1 MEMSSR
7 DGYVSTDM
15 HLCTPYTLLKNVRK
29 INLINKTGLLLL
41 FMLGLIPGISLA
53 QNAAD
58 STSIE
63 IQNPLDIVTSD
74 YTISTIK
81 VVGNS
86 SYDDNFIVASS
97 GLTAGK
103 SIKIPGPAIG
113 NAIKRL
119 YQTGLFSDVE
129 IYQTSQNGGQI
140 NLEIKVVEQPR
151 LAHYKIE
158 GVKRSERHDLKD
170 RMPLLVGYAL
180 TKSNEAQAENTIK
193 RFFAGKGY
201 WGTKVSV
208 EKQIVDTTQNRADV
222 IFHVKK
228 GKRLEIKRIRFYGNN
243 DFSNKTLRHHLK
255 GVKQDA
261 WWRIFSKATFKR
273 DKYEDAKTKLADF
286 YKNHGYRDFY
296 IKSDSVYTYD
306 IGKGDRGIGIDIHLY
321 EGPQYHIRNITWEGN
336 TVYTDKQLSTAL
348 DMKKGDVLDNQKF
361 DQNLHINKNNDD
373 VTSMYNDIGYLFFQ
387 IQPDIKV
394 VHKDSLDIDFHITED
409 KIATFRKVIINGN
422 TRTNENVIRRSL
434 RTYPGDTYS
443 RSNIMRSVRELS
455 TLGYFSPKG
464 INPDLNYDYQNKT
477 ADVIYNLKETTG
489 NDNFEFSGG
498 FGGQGIGLILSAK
511 INFNNFSIQNLGK
524 QWPIPT
530 GDGQKLSLGV
540 QVTGGGYQNYSL
552 SFNEPWFR
560 GRPVSLGFNTSY
572 SLYKYN
578 DYYTNTRRRD
588 EVFAVG
594 VSSARQLNWPDD
606 YFSQTTSVQFQKYN
620 VQGSYYNDNGKLST
634 LTISE
639 TIARNSLDNYL
650 NPSRGSKLSLTAE
663 LAPPL
668 AGLSQYYK
676 ILFKYQH
683 HMPVVGKLTFTNGME
698 LGHMGW
704 FGSKNQSPF
713 ERFFLGGTP
722 LQQQQTFTR
731 DNIDLRGYP
740 GGYSGSISP
749 FVNGLPVGGT
759 MYVKYYSEMRYPV
772 VSNESV
778 QLIPYLFAEGGNSY
792 LGFKNFDPFNIK
804 RSTGVG
810 LRIFLPILG
819 MVDLSYGY
827 RFDGIPNTSVNA
839 GQWVFL
845 FNIGSPF

>member
-348 DMKKGDVLDNQKF
+348 DMKKGDVS
-361 DQNLHINKNNDD
+361 IIR
-373 VTSMYNDIGYLFFQ
+373 SS
-387 IQPDIKV
+387 IKICI
-394 VHKDSLDIDFHITED
+394 SI
-409 KIATFRKVIINGN
+409 
-422 TRTNENVIRRSL
+422 RT
-434 RTYPGDTYS
+434 
-443 RSNIMRSVRELS
+443 
-455 TLGYFSPKG
+455 
-464 INPDLNYDYQNKT
+464 
-477 ADVIYNLKETTG
+477 
-489 NDNFEFSGG
+489 
-498 FGGQGIGLILSAK
+498 
-511 INFNNFSIQNLGK
+511 
-524 QWPIPT
+524 
-530 GDGQKLSLGV
+530 
-540 QVTGGGYQNYSL
+540 
-552 SFNEPWFR
+552 
-560 GRPVSLGFNTSY
+560 
-572 SLYKYN
+572 
-578 DYYTNTRRRD
+578 
-588 EVFAVG
+588 
-594 VSSARQLNWPDD
+594 
-606 YFSQTTSVQFQKYN
+606 
-620 VQGSYYNDNGKLST
+620 
-634 LTISE
+634 
-639 TIARNSLDNYL
+639 
-650 NPSRGSKLSLTAE
+650 
-663 LAPPL
+663 
-668 AGLSQYYK
+668 
-676 ILFKYQH
+676 
-683 HMPVVGKLTFTNGME
+683 
-698 LGHMGW
+698 
-704 FGSKNQSPF
+704 
-713 ERFFLGGTP
+713 
-722 LQQQQTFTR
+722 
-731 DNIDLRGYP
+731 
-740 GGYSGSISP
+740 
-749 FVNGLPVGGT
+749 T
-759 MYVKYYSEMRYPV
+759 MM
-772 VSNESV
+772 
-778 QLIPYLFAEGGNSY
+778 
-792 LGFKNFDPFNIK
+792 
-804 RSTGVG
+804 
-810 LRIFLPILG
+810 
-819 MVDLSYGY
+819 
-827 RFDGIPNTSVNA
+827 
-839 GQWVFL
+839 
-845 FNIGSPF
+845 

>member
-1 MEMSSR
+1 MQMSSH

-15 HLCTPYTLLKNVRK
+15 RQCTPYTLFKNVQK
-29 INLINKTGLLLL
+29 INLINKKGLLLL
-41 FMLGLIPGISLA
+41 LFLGLLPGYVLA
-53 QNAAD
+53 QTATD
-58 STSIE
+58 STSFN
-63 IQNPLDIVTSD
+63 IQNPLDIVTSE
-74 YTISTIK
+74 YTIASIK
-81 VVGNS
+81 VVGNK
-86 SYDDNFIVASS
+86 SYEDSFITTAS
-97 GLTAGK
+97 GLTKGK
-103 SIKIPGPAIG
+103 TIKIPGADIG
-113 NAIKRL
+113 KAIKRL

-129 IYQTSQNGGQI
+129 ILQTSRNGTEVD
-140 NLEIKVVEQPR
+140 LEIKVIEQPR

-180 TKSNEAQAENTIK
+180 TKSSEAQTENTIK

-208 EKQIVDTTQNRADV
+208 KTQIIDTTQNRADA
-222 IFHVKK
+222 IFHVDK
-228 GKRLEIKRIRFYGNN
+228 GKRLEIKRIRFFGNKA
-243 DFSNKTLRHHLK
+243 FSNKTLRHHLK

-261 WWRIFSKATFKR
+261 WWRIFSKATFKK

-296 IKSDSVYTYD
+296 IKTDSVYIYD
-306 IGKGDRGIGIDIHLY
+306 IGKGKKGIGIDIHVY
-321 EGPQYHIRNITWEGN
+321 EGPQYFIRNVTWEGN
-336 TVYTDKQLSTAL
+336 TVYTDKQLSQAL
-348 DMKKGDVLDNQKF
+348 DMKKGDVFDKEKF
-361 DQNLHINKNNDD
+361 DQNTQFNKNNDD
-373 VTSMYNDIGYLFFQ
+373 ISSMYQDIGYLFAQ
-387 IQPDIKV
+387 IQPDIEV
-394 VHKDSLDIDFHITED
+394 VHKDSLDIHFHITED
-409 KIATFRKVIINGN
+409 KIAKFRKVSISGN
-422 TRTNENVIRRSL
+422 TRTNDNVVRRSL
-434 RTYPGDTYS
+434 RTYPGDVYS
-443 RSNIMRSVRELS
+443 RSNIMRSVRELT

-464 INPDLNYDYQNKT
+464 INPQLDYDYQNKT
-477 ADVIYNLKETTG
+477 ADVTYDLKETTG

-552 SFNEPWFR
+552 SFNEPWFN

-572 SLYKYN
+572 SLYKYT
-578 DYYTNTRRRD
+578 DYYTNTPSRD
-588 EVFAVG
+588 EVLALG
-594 VSSARQLNWPDD
+594 VSSSRQLTWPDD
-606 YFSQTTSVQFQKYN
+606 YFSQTTSLQFQKYN
-620 VQGSYYNDNGKLST
+620 VQGSFYNDNGKLST
-634 LTISE
+634 LTLAE

-650 NPSRGSKLSLTAE
+650 NPTRGSKLSLTAE

-683 HMPVVGKLTFTNGME
+683 HMPVIGKLTFTNSME
-698 LGHMGW
+698 LGHMGY

-740 GGYSGSISP
+740 GGYNGSISP

-759 MYVKYYSEMRYPV
+759 MYIKYYSEMRYPV
-772 VSNESV
+772 VSNEQV
-778 QLIPYLFAEGGNSY
+778 QLIPYIFAAGGNAY

-804 RSTGVG
+804 RSAGFG

-827 RFDGIPNTSVNA
+827 RFDGIPNTSVKP
-839 GQWVFL
+839 GQWEFL
-845 FNIGSPF
+845 FNIGPSF